1 MIEHHLLQATVDVHL
16 EAERASLQRTYGWTE
31 LEWTVA
37 ADTVHHV
44 VVVEGRFGLPSIVRR
59 VKRGLSEL
67 IPRGWRVS
75 ITTVMKSTQS
85 RLWPS
90 ETTPLWR
97 DCGALTLATELTRE
111 DGPVD
116 VLAAVRRSALVRAAD
131 GTIGWIEAP
140 LRKSSPVA
148 PRARRHQTWQELA
161 RRYAGVP
168 YKEGGTTA
176 AGIDCSGLAQR
187 LYREFSFINI
197 PRHSTDQLCVAA
209 AEERPRHSG
218 DLVFTRGAAGGPWHV
233 GVALARGAE
242 WSVLHASTSRRQVV
256 EDPLELHVA
265 PAAAVRFLAF
275 AAIAEARRAS

>member
-1 MIEHHLLQATVDVHL
+1 MPQRLQATVEAYL
-16 EAERASLQRTYGWTE
+16 EAERASLQHSYGWTE
-31 LEWTVA
+31 LEWSIT
-37 ADTVHHV
+37 ADTVQGV
-44 VVVEGRFGLPSIVRR
+44 VIVEGRFGLPSIVRR
-59 VKRGLSEL
+59 VTRGLSEL
-67 IPRGWRVS
+67 MPPGWRLSLVVS
-75 ITTVMKSTQS
+75 MKSPQS

-90 ETTPLWR
+90 ETIPLWR
-97 DCGALTLATELTRE
+97 ERSGLTLATELTVA

-116 VLAAVRRSALVRAAD
+116 VLAAVRRNTLVRAAD

-148 PRARRHQTWQELA
+148 ALRAPRHQTWRELA
-161 RRYAGVP
+161 RRYAGTP

-187 LYREFSFINI
+187 LYREFSFVI
-197 PRHSTDQLCVAA
+197 PRHSTDQLSVAA
-209 AEERPRHSG
+209 AEERPGHSG
-218 DLVFTRGAAGGPWHV
+218 DLVFTRAAAGGPWHV

-265 PAAAVRFLAF
+265 PATAVRVLPF